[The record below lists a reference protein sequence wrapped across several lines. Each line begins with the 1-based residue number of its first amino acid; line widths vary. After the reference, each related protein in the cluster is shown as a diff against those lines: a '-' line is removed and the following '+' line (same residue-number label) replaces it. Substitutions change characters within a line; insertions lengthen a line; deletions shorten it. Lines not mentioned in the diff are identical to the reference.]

1 MLFQIIFII
10 KYLRRSLSLVELYAY
25 SSFTKTELFH
35 RDLEKIEQLVEQ
47 LLVAASETRE
57 FKHIYQIRKR
67 DSVSLVYERLLTS
80 VTSI

>member
-1 MLFQIIFII
+1 MQQ
-10 KYLRRSLSLVELYAY
+10 
-25 SSFTKTELFH
+25 FTKTELFH

-47 LLVAASETRE
+47 LLMAASETRE